1 MTPFKTTWKYSIH
14 VIVVFTIIIYIP
26 EKEICALF
34 PLDLF
39 SYPGNFFAFCL
50 STYAVKTNIYF
61 AIKLDVREISF
72 IMYMHVLICTQM
84 MRKSC
89 ALGMHNVTLRNHLK
103 G

>member
-14 VIVVFTIIIYIP
+14 VIVVFTIVIYIP

-50 STYAVKTNIYF
+50 ST
-61 AIKLDVREISF
+61 
-72 IMYMHVLICTQM
+72 
-84 MRKSC
+84 
-89 ALGMHNVTLRNHLK
+89 
-103 G
+103 